1 MSPFFF
7 LSFFLF
13 GFRFFCFVLLCFVVN
28 RVGVYIFF
36 WGLLWSCRMCLVA
49 LLLRICVQCSF
60 FHYNFIFNPWV
71 TYFFFR
77 FWLSEF
83 WESTFFI
90 IDFQCQV
97 QSEDSICCMLLV
109 EICSVSLVC
118 KCPVC
123 IDHLRLLDA
132 FSVLIDRIF
141 SVLLTFVF
149 WYCQFT
155 ENIVLKRSAVL
166 IVDLQFLL
174 YFEPISWR
182 ACTFGIVDSAEALLL
197 VYNILYP

>member
-1 MSPFFF
+1 MASSVSFFSFF
-7 LSFFLF
+7 LSFSSVL
-13 GFRFFCFVLLCFVVN
+13 GSFVLLCFVVN

-49 LLLRICVQCSF
+49 LVLRICVQCSF

-123 IDHLRLLDA
+123 IYHLRLLDA
-132 FSVLIDRIF
+132 GFCADWPH
-141 SVLLTFVF
+141 LLCSSHF
-149 WYCQFT
+149 C
-155 ENIVLKRSAVL
+155 
-166 IVDLQFLL
+166 
-174 YFEPISWR
+174 
-182 ACTFGIVDSAEALLL
+182 LL
-197 VYNILYP
+197 VLSVYWEHCVKAFCCAHCWLTVSSLFWAYILKGVYIWDCWFRRSLVTGL